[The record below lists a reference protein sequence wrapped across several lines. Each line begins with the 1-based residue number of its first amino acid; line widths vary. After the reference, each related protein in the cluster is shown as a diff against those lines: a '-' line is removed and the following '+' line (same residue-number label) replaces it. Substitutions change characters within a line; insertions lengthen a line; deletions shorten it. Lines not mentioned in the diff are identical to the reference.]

1 MEKIPT
7 DSLLLGALM
16 KRQWSGEYSAIA
28 PRNLK
33 RCIGKY
39 APQFNGYS
47 QHDAQEFLAFLL
59 DGLHEDLNRVHTKL
73 LNIVDNRTNYSSCER
88 FQVLDKPYVEIKE
101 SDGRAD
107 DEVSREAWENHLKRN
122 RSIIVDLFQGQLKR

>member
-1 MEKIPT
+1 M
-7 DSLLLGALM
+7 
-16 KRQWSGEYSAIA
+16 WSGDFSAVA

-39 APQFNGYS
+39 APQFNGFS

-59 DGLHEDLNRVHTKL
+59 DGLHEDLNRVRRLPARPCRVVCLCPSGEQLPHIPRGTGG
-73 LNIVDNRTNYSSCER
+73 VA
-88 FQVLDKPYVEIKE
+88 QVLNKPYVEIKE

-107 DEVSREAWENHLKRN
+107 EEVSREAWECHLKRN
-122 RSIIVDLFQGQLKR
+122 RSVIVDLFQGQLKR